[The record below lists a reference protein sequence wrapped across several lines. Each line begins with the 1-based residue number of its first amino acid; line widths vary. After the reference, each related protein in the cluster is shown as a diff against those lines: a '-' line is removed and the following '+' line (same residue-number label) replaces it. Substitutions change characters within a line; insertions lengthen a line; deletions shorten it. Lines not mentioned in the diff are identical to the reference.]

1 MPDDS
6 KRRLRP
12 QPVLLH
18 DDDARS
24 HSTVLLFDRQIAFL
38 DRLVAELASRTGHH
52 VTSAEVVRALLDAV
66 IWSGVDETLIAA
78 MYGSEREQ
86 VPFEAEITAPDAS
99 VRTSAE
105 RLRDALVQLLR
116 E

>member
-1 MPDDS
+1 MPDDR
-6 KRRLRP
+6 KPRLRP

-18 DDDARS
+18 DDDARTR
-24 HSTVLLFDRQIAFL
+24 STVLLFDRQIAFL
-38 DRLVAELASRTGHH
+38 DHLVEELASRTGHR
-52 VTSAEVVRALLDAV
+52 VTRADVVRALIDAV

-86 VPFEAEITAPDAS
+86 VAADAEVTAPDAS
-99 VRTSAE
+99 VRSSAE